1 MIEQTDLAAS
11 LGASWFGGG
20 LSPQARSRLA
30 AIGELRSVDPGA
42 VLLREG
48 SDTDRFGVL
57 LRGLLALRVAIA
69 GRGTQTLLT
78 VEPGDVYGWSALVPP
93 YRATSTVVALEPSE
107 LVVFEATQLRQLLA
121 DDDNVAAGLYPRLL
135 QSMTRRLN
143 ATRTQ
148 LLDLYARDREYE
160 PW

>member
-1 MIEQTDLAAS
+1 
-11 LGASWFGGG
+11 
-20 LSPQARSRLA
+20 
-30 AIGELRSVDPGA
+30 
-42 VLLREG
+42 LLREG

-57 LRGLLALRVAIA
+57 LSGLLALRVAVA
-69 GRGTQTLLT
+69 GRGTATLLT
-78 VEPGDVYGWSALVPP
+78 VEPGDVYGWSALVAP

-107 LVVFEATQLRQLLA
+107 LLIFEAGKLRALLGEDEA
-121 DDDNVAAGLYPRLL
+121 LASTLYPRLL
-135 QSMTRRLN
+135 QSVSRRLS